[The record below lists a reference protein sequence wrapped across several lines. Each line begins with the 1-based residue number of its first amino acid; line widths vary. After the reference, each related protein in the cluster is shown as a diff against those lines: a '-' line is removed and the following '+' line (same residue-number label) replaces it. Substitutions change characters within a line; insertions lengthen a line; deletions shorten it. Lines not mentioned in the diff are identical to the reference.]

1 MDPLLGAFIIAVLAR
16 ALKVISRQERRI
28 AELQNELMAAKWL
41 RENEQ

>member
-1 MDPLLGAFIIAVLAR
+1 MNFCLGVFLIAVLSR